1 MKRNPKAMGLRAAA
15 LALALGALGL
25 GASEA
30 WADKIKHPTSTF
42 AGLDK
47 ITGRIISFEV
57 AVDETVQF
65 GSLQITPRVCYTRPP
80 TEAPQT
86 TTFVEVD
93 DIVSDGAIKRIFSG
107 WMFAASPGLHGVE
120 HPVYDIWLTDCKGGK
135 DIIVTPPDVADLR
148 DEAPPPPPKPGTV
161 PRQRQQARPVNPG
174 PLPPAGTAQQNLGD
188 PIEVGPGPGGRRA
201 PQPTSQQQNQPPPLS
216 PLPSSRGGPGGL
228 LPPGDIPGFR

>member
-1 MKRNPKAMGLRAAA
+1 MT
-15 LALALGALGL
+15 LALACAAVGL
-25 GASEA
+25 GAGVA
-30 WADKIKHPTSTF
+30 QADKIKHPTSVF

-57 AVDETVQF
+57 AIDETVQF

-93 DIVSDGAIKRIFSG
+93 DIVSDGAVKRIFSG

-135 DIIVTPPDVADLR
+135 DIIVTAPDVADLR
-148 DEAPPPPPKPGTV
+148 DDAPPPPKPGTV

-174 PLPPAGTAQQNLGD
+174 PLPPAGQAQQNVPGFGE
-188 PIEVGPGPGGRRA
+188 PIEVGPGPGARRLQ
-201 PQPTSQQQNQPPPLS
+201 QPTSQPQQLS
-216 PLPSSRGGPGGL
+216 PLPSSRGGEGGL
-228 LPPGDIPGFR
+228 LPPADIPGTRR